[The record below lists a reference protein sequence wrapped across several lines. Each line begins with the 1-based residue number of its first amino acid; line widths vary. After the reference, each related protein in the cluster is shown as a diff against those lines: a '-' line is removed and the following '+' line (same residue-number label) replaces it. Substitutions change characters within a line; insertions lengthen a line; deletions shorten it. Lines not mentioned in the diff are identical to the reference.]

1 MTTASGPVPVA
12 VAGAAG
18 RMGGRVAAALADAGD
33 LALVATPGR
42 GGLSAEWNGA
52 RVLAD
57 FTSPAGTI
65 LLAPL
70 AAERSTALL
79 VGTTGLDET
88 ARAAIAAAA
97 RHVAVMVAP
106 NLSPG
111 VAALARALRVALA
124 ALPGYDVEIV
134 ERHHRGKVD
143 APSGTALALAA
154 VVAEARGLALPG
166 ALKAGRS
173 GASGPR
179 PAGEIGVHS
188 LRGGDWVG
196 EHSVLLAGAHETLE
210 LRHVAHDR
218 EAFTAGALVALRF
231 LAVAPPGLYALED
244 ALV

>member
-1 MTTASGPVPVA
+1 MTGSRVPVA

-18 RMGGRVAAALADAGD
+18 RMGGRVAGALAAAEDFE
-33 LALVATPGR
+33 LVASPGR
-42 GGLSAEWNGA
+42 GGLAGDWKGA

-57 FTSPAGTI
+57 FTSPAGTA

-70 AAERSTALL
+70 AAERGAALL
-79 VGTTGLDET
+79 VGTTGLDEA
-88 ARAAIAAAA
+88 ARAAIVAAS
-97 RHVAVMVAP
+97 RRVAVMIAP

-143 APSGTALALAA
+143 APSGTALALAGIA
-154 VVAEARGLALPG
+154 AEVRGLVIPAALR
-166 ALKAGRS
+166 AGRS
-173 GASGPR
+173 GATGPR
-179 PAGEIGVHS
+179 PTAEIGIHS
-188 LRGGDWVG
+188 LRGGDWIG

-231 LAVAPPGLYALED
+231 LAAAAPGQYALED